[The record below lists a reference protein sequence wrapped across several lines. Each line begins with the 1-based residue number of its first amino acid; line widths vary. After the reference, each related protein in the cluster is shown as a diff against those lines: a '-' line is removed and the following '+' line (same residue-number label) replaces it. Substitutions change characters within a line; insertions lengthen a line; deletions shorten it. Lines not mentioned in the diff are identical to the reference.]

1 MPWKKKPIPIP
12 EASRFDRMTET
23 DLFLSL
29 EASLMTAGAM
39 MQRYSNRD
47 GDKSEALALLQSHL
61 EDATAITKAMRR
73 KLVVIL
79 PNS

>member
-1 MPWKKKPIPIP
+1 MPWKKKVPIP

-39 MQRYSNRD
+39 MQRYSNRS
-47 GDKSEALALLQSHL
+47 GDRSEALALLQSQL